1 MDNEKKQPCLA
12 LKLGGKPALTPPRC
26 GPNEQQAT
34 RKDHMSGTGDGVHKA
49 RTSNDAA
56 AEADI
61 LCDQASAENLFRT
74 LSKSSS
80 DAIIGEDLQGR
91 INVWNDAA
99 EELFGYT
106 EQEMLGRDLLCI
118 MPPDDAKL
126 EIGIVGQI
134 LLGKTVSRMDTVRL
148 HKNGTQLDV
157 SLTVAPVRNAGGRVV
172 GALKV
177 MRNIAHKVQLEE
189 TARRFEALVQSS
201 DDAIIGKNLHGII
214 NTWNAGARAIFGY
227 SEDEIVGRPMQTL
240 IPPERHDE
248 ERLFLRRLARG
259 EKIDH
264 FETVRLHKD
273 GRQID
278 VSVTISPIRDQHGK
292 VIGASK
298 IARDITARKA
308 LESRMKLMASV
319 FIHTNDGIAITDRNG
334 VILDINQALTKL
346 SGYQREEVIGKLP
359 QIFQSRSMTPE
370 FALAMRDSL
379 AGTGSYQ
386 AEAWG
391 RRKDGEAFTGLLT
404 VDAIKSSNG
413 DIDHYV
419 AVFADITALRDKQLQ
434 LEHAAHFDALTDLP
448 NRVLLADRLHQCMT
462 QCQRREQ
469 SLAVLYL
476 DLDFFKTLNDKHGHD
491 FGDEVLIAVSHRMR
505 DALREGDTLARIGGD
520 EFVAILIDAGTPL
533 QCAKL
538 AERIL
543 HACSAPL
550 TLRGVPVQI
559 SASIGVTLYPQ
570 DDADAD
576 QLVRHADRAMYEA
589 KQAGKNRVNLFDASF
604 ETEVTL
610 RGLQLDRIALALQ
623 REEFVLF
630 YQPKVNMRTGQVV
643 GAEALVRWQHPER
656 GLVPPGEFLP
666 LIENHPL
673 YHALGRWVLETNLRH
688 MDNWRASDIALSV
701 SVNVGSAQLQDPAFA
716 EELRT
721 LLARYPEVRPASLEL
736 EILETSALHDTQSV
750 SEVMRVCR
758 ELGVHFSVDDF
769 GTGYSSLTYLRHL
782 PAQTLKIDQ
791 SFVRG
796 MLCDREDLA
805 IVKGVIGLAEAFGRI
820 VIAEGVET
828 EEIGVRLLE
837 LGCEL
842 AQGYGIARP
851 MPADQLL
858 SWAANWRP
866 YNKWQNHQL

>member
-1 MDNEKKQPCLA
+1 
-12 LKLGGKPALTPPRC
+12 
-26 GPNEQQAT
+26 
-34 RKDHMSGTGDGVHKA
+34 MSGTGDSVHKPKA
-49 RTSNDAA
+49 SGNATPDSDS
-56 AEADI
+56 
-61 LCDQASAENLFRT
+61 LCDQACAEDLFRA
-74 LSKSSS
+74 LAKSSS

-91 INVWNDAA
+91 INVWNEAA
-99 EELFGYT
+99 EELFGFT
-106 EQEMLGRDLLCI
+106 EQEMLGHDLLCI
-118 MPPDDAKL
+118 MPPDNAKL
-126 EIGIVGQI
+126 EIGIVRQI
-134 LLGKTVSRMDTVRL
+134 LLGKTVSHLETVRL
-148 HKNGTQLDV
+148 HKDGRRLDV
-157 SLTVAPVRNAGGRVV
+157 SLTVTPVRNAGGRVV

-214 NTWNAGARAIFGY
+214 NTWNAGAQAIFGY
-227 SEDEIVGRPMQTL
+227 SEDDMVGQPIRVL
-240 IPPERHDE
+240 IPPDRHDE
-248 ERLFLRRLARG
+248 ENLFLRRLARG

-264 FETVRLHKD
+264 FETTRLHKD
-273 GRQID
+273 GRRIE

-298 IARDITARKA
+298 IARDIAARKG

-334 VILDINQALTKL
+334 TVLEINQALTKL

-359 QIFQSRSMTPE
+359 QMFQSRSMTPE
-370 FALAMRDSL
+370 FTEAMRDSL

-391 RRKDGEAFTGLLT
+391 RRKDGQAFTGLLT
-404 VDAIKSSNG
+404 VDAIKNGNG
-413 DIDHYV
+413 DIEHYV

-448 NRVLLADRLHQCMT
+448 NRVLLADRLHQCMA

-469 SLAVLYL
+469 TLAVLYL

-520 EFVAILIDAGTPL
+520 EFVAILVDAGTPL

-550 TLRGVPVQI
+550 ALRGVPVQI

-610 RGLQLDRIALALQ
+610 RSVQLDRIALALQ

-643 GAEALVRWQHPER
+643 GAEALIRWQHPER

-688 MDNWRASDIALSV
+688 MDNWRKSEIALAV
-701 SVNVGSAQLQDPAFA
+701 SVNVGSVQLQDPAFT
-716 EELRT
+716 EELRA

-750 SEVMRVCR
+750 SEVMYICR
-758 ELGVHFSVDDF
+758 ELGIHFSVDDF
-769 GTGYSSLTYLRHL
+769 GTGYSSLTYLRRL

-796 MLCDREDLA
+796 MLSDREDLA

-828 EEIGVRLLE
+828 EEIGARLLE